1 MRTLFEKLNAH
12 HYDSYDLMMDMEK
25 NIIIDRDKINDYI
38 FDNLYMDINKLYPD
52 LKLFFKDGY
61 KSPIL
66 QELQN
71 NKIDIISRWQ
81 KITDIIHNNEIKK
94 FIYKFYDAEL
104 KCINKILS
112 ESYTISN
119 QELLKS
125 KYNDDL
131 DGIIDDYIFGTY
143 RGHILEN
150 IRVSF
155 LNKNENNNSYFINTV
170 CYNYYFKNRYNS
182 PFCKKYLYK
191 RDDTFSLDKLSYFS
205 SILKYKV
212 ENKNNKF
219 NIKDSDTIT
228 KEHAIEFGKQYMD
241 VHYMHIHFYS
251 EYFDDL

>member
-1 MRTLFEKLNAH
+1 
-12 HYDSYDLMMDMEK
+12 MMDMEK

-52 LKLFFKDGY
+52 LKHFFKDRY

-71 NKIDIISRWQ
+71 NKIDIISNWQ

-104 KCINKILS
+104 KCINEILS

-143 RGHILEN
+143 RRHI
-150 IRVSF
+150 
-155 LNKNENNNSYFINTV
+155 
-170 CYNYYFKNRYNS
+170 
-182 PFCKKYLYK
+182 
-191 RDDTFSLDKLSYFS
+191 
-205 SILKYKV
+205 
-212 ENKNNKF
+212 
-219 NIKDSDTIT
+219 
-228 KEHAIEFGKQYMD
+228 
-241 VHYMHIHFYS
+241 
-251 EYFDDL
+251 